1 MAAGNLM
8 HLSRSL
14 TERLPGTLAALTGGR
29 IDVGQARVICDGT
42 HLNFPGVPEGVEN
55 AVLPLAPART
65 TGWLRAAVRKA
76 VMVADPDALQDKR
89 VNAEASARVELW
101 ETPDDT
107 ANLAGCD
114 LPLGEASRA
123 FNRITAIATAL
134 KSDGD
139 PRPLDYVR
147 ALVFQA
153 LLLGQ
158 DPFLGVV
165 VDLPPDPGDPADSQP
180 AGPGAG
186 QDECPAGTG
195 TDTQTQTGT
204 PAQVEAGAQD
214 RTGTKTAA
222 NSQVSA
228 AVVNAKTLAKIAA
241 DLDAA
246 APVAA
251 DRAVAASLTQTLR
264 ATLTDTLN
272 DTLNATTSGVT
283 KARERVWLIAEAAH
297 RIRETL
303 AALKV
308 PGCTTHTTD
317 TGQIVH
323 GYNGYR
329 PPAAMRRAIHTRD
342 PRCMF
347 PGCRRPSTQCDLD
360 HTVAHHLGGPTCGCN
375 LAALCRHH
383 HRAKCSGGWTPIPL
397 SPRAARWLR

>member
-123 FNRITAIATAL
+123 FNRIAAIATAL

-165 VDLPPDPGDPADSQP
+165 LDPPPDPADPADSQP
-180 AGPGAG
+180 AGPGPDRD
-186 QDECPAGTG
+186 QCPAGTG
-195 TDTQTQTGT
+195 TDTQTAT
-204 PAQVEAGAQD
+204 PAQVVAAAQD
-214 RTGTKTAA
+214 RTAATHPQTTAA
-222 NSQVSA
+222 
-228 AVVNAKTLAKIAA
+228 AVN
-241 DLDAA
+241 
-246 APVAA
+246 
-251 DRAVAASLTQTLR
+251 
-264 ATLTDTLN
+264 
-272 DTLNATTSGVT
+272 
-283 KARERVWLIAEAAH
+283 
-297 RIRETL
+297 
-303 AALKV
+303 
-308 PGCTTHTTD
+308 
-317 TGQIVH
+317 
-323 GYNGYR
+323 
-329 PPAAMRRAIHTRD
+329 
-342 PRCMF
+342 
-347 PGCRRPSTQCDLD
+347 
-360 HTVAHHLGGPTCGCN
+360 
-375 LAALCRHH
+375 
-383 HRAKCSGGWTPIPL
+383 
-397 SPRAARWLR
+397 